1 MNENNYTVL
10 HCHTEQSL
18 LDSTTNHKD
27 YANKAKE
34 LGQTAIAYTEHGN
47 INVWVE
53 KKMYCDSI
61 GIKYIHGI
69 ECYLTEKLYWDNE
82 DGTQSKRRDNYHTIL
97 LAKNYEGV
105 KELNRLV
112 YTSKMKDHFYYDRRI
127 TFDEFLN
134 ISDNIIKISACLA
147 SPLNKYRKTKD
158 KTFEKLLHAY
168 DYYEIQPH
176 DFEEQKEYNLF
187 LYELSQITG
196 IPLIMGTDTHGISKY
211 KNECRTILQYAKN
224 IVFQNEDTFDLS
236 YKSYDELCDMMRN
249 QEQYLP
255 ENVWL
260 DAIENTNKVAESVEN
275 FKLDT
280 SFKYPP
286 LYGDKDEKVLWDRL
300 RTKYKEKAKKGA
312 IVKEK
317 AQQYAQNIK
326 EEMRVFKKLGMCGFI
341 LFMSELISWCKE
353 NNIPVGAGRGS
364 VNGSTV
370 AYIGDIT
377 DVDPVVWNTMFAR
390 FCNEYRVELGDVD
403 VDFAPDD
410 RDKVFQYIIDRF
422 GLEYTG
428 YVFSNG
434 TIKEKG
440 VLDEVGRGLD
450 NKWKIEHGYKIK
462 DKVPNSPYS
471 LKVIDKIKKE
481 YEQNP
486 DEARQKYPDI
496 FYYFDGMLNVVVS
509 ESFHPAG
516 IIASPINLIDNYGGS
531 LNDKG
536 QVVLP
541 INMEECHE
549 INLVKFDILSLVN
562 IKIIRDACKYAN
574 IPYPQAYKI
583 NWCDENVWQDI
594 ITSPVGIFQ
603 FESKFAFE
611 SLKKFQ
617 PHKLDD
623 MTIVTAA
630 IRPSG
635 ESYRD
640 RLLNH
645 ELNKNPSALID
656 DLLKDN
662 NGYLCYQEDV
672 LRFLVEICGMSGSEA
687 DNVRRAIGRKQVDRL
702 QKALPQILEGYCNKS
717 DKPRE
722 IAEQE
727 AKEFLQVIEDASS
740 YMFGRNHATAYSMIG
755 YILGWLRY
763 YYPLEFLT
771 SFLNNANTD
780 EDTLNGTE
788 LANQK
793 GIKIKAPKFG
803 YAHNEYMC
811 DKESNTI
818 YKGLGSIKD
827 MQLIAADIMLDI
839 ADKNPETFVDVLFLT
854 KECKIN
860 NKKINKKSLEILL
873 NIGFFDVFG
882 TIPELKSILYWFDKY
897 KKCKTVKRK
906 TLTDEWLIEIIR
918 KNAGKESEKQ
928 FGEIDNKGIVKDIYN
943 ILPKQAEDNTALIR
957 NQIKYLGYA
966 DIGNDN
972 ISPLEYYVQDVN
984 EDKWGRIWLSLY
996 QLSSG
1001 ISKRYKCDK
1010 TWFKRLP
1017 CIKDDIIKAIFKS
1030 KEKMKVVG
1038 EDEDGKKIF
1047 ARTGEYENIVK
1058 GYSIVK

>member
-1 MNENNYTVL
+1 MSKNNYTVL

-82 DGTQSKRRDNYHTIL
+82 NGTQSKRRDNYHTIL

-112 YTSKMKDHFYYDRRI
+112 HTSKMKDHFYYDRRI

-158 KTFEKLLHAY
+158 KTFEKLLYAY

-249 QEQYLP
+249 QEQYLS

-260 DAIENTNKVAESVEN
+260 DAIENTNKVAESIEN
-275 FKLDT
+275 FELDT

-300 RTKYKEKAKKGA
+300 RTKYKEKAQKGA

-326 EEMRVFKKLGMCGFI
+326 EEMRVFKKLGMCGFM
-341 LFMSELISWCKE
+341 LFMSELISWCRE

-462 DKVPNSPYS
+462 DKVPDSPYS

-486 DEARQKYPDI
+486 DETRQKYPDI

-516 IIASPINLIDNYGGS
+516 IIASPVNLVDNYGGT

-536 QVVLP
+536 QLVLP

-645 ELNKNPSALID
+645 ELNKNPSTLID
-656 DLLKDN
+656 ELLKNN
-662 NGYLCYQEDV
+662 NGFLVYQEDV

-727 AKEFLQVIEDASS
+727 AKEFLQIIEDASS

-755 YILGWLRY
+755 YILGCLRY

-780 EDTLNGTE
+780 EDTLNGTK
-788 LANQK
+788 LASEK

-818 YKGLGSIKD
+818 YKGLGSIKN
-827 MQLIAADIMLDI
+827 MKSIAADIMLEI
-839 ADKNPETFVDVLFLT
+839 AKYNPETFLDILYLREEIKV
-854 KECKIN
+854 N
-860 NKKINKKSLEILL
+860 GKKLDAKSLEILID
-873 NIGFFDVFG
+873 IGFFSNICTMTEAKTTLF
-882 TIPELKSILYWFDKY
+882 WFNKY
-897 KKCKTVKRK
+897 GARK
-906 TLTDEWLIEIIR
+906 TLKKEELTEPWILEIVE
-918 KNAGKESEKQ
+918 KNAGKETTAQ
-928 FGEIDNKGIVKDIYN
+928 FSQLNNRGIVEDILKK
-943 ILPKQAEDNTALIR
+943 IPKKEEDIKTLIR
-957 NQIKYLGYA
+957 NQITYLGYA
-966 DIGNDN
+966 DAEGIN
-972 ISPLEYYVQDVN
+972 ISPLEYMVQSVR
-984 EDKWGRIWLSLY
+984 EDKYNRVWMSLY
-996 QLSSG
+996 QLSTG
-1001 ISKRYKCDK
+1001 IIKDYKCDSS
-1010 TWFKRLP
+1010 WFKKKP
-1017 CIKDDIIKAIFKS
+1017 CKKGDIIKAVFKP
-1030 KEKMKVVG
+1030 KEKVKLVG
-1038 EDEDGKKIF
+1038 QDDKGKNLWQK
-1047 ARTGEYENIVK
+1047 TGEFENILK
-1058 GYSIVK
+1058 YYSFI

>member
-1 MNENNYTVL
+1 MTNNYTVL

-18 LDSTTNHKD
+18 LDSTTNHRN
-27 YANKAKE
+27 YADKAKE

-47 INVWVE
+47 INIWVE

-61 GIKYIHGI
+61 GIKYIHGM
-69 ECYLTEKLYWDNE
+69 ECYLTERLYWLNE
-82 DGTQSKRRDNYHTIL
+82 DGDQIKKRDNYHTIL

-105 KELNRLV
+105 KELNRLF
-112 YTSKMKDHFYYDRRI
+112 YTSKMKDHFYYSPRI

-147 SPLNKYRKTKD
+147 SPLNQYRKTND
-158 KTFEKLLHAY
+158 KAFEKLLYAY

-176 DFEEQKEYNLF
+176 DFAEQKEYNLF
-187 LYELSQITG
+187 LYELSQKTG
-196 IPLIMGTDTHGISKY
+196 VPLVMGTDTHGISKY

-236 YKSYDELCDMMRN
+236 YKSYNELCDMMCN
-249 QEQYLP
+249 QNQYLP
-255 ENVWL
+255 KEVWL
-260 DAIENTNKVAESVEN
+260 EAIENTNKIADSIESFE
-275 FKLDT
+275 LDK

-286 LYGDKDEKVLWDRL
+286 LYGDKDEEILWSRL
-300 RTKYKEKAKKGA
+300 RKKYKEKIQVGA
-312 IVKEK
+312 IIKEK
-317 AQQYAQNIK
+317 AEQYGANIK

-462 DKVPNSPYS
+462 DKVPDSPYS

-536 QVVLP
+536 QVILP

-662 NGYLCYQEDV
+662 NGFLVYQEDV

-727 AKEFLQVIEDASS
+727 AKEFLQIIEDASS

-827 MQLIAADIMLDI
+827 MQSIAADIMLDI

-854 KECKIN
+854 EECKID
-860 NKKINKKSLEILL
+860 NKKINKKSLDILL

-882 TIPELKSILYWFDKY
+882 TIPELKSILHWFDKY
-897 KKCKTVKRK
+897 KKCKTVKRE

-928 FGEIDNKGIVKDIYN
+928 FREIDNKGIVKDIYN

-957 NQIKYLGYA
+957 NQIKHLGYA
-966 DIGNDN
+966 DIGSDN

>member
-1 MNENNYTVL
+1 MSKNNYTVL

-82 DGTQSKRRDNYHTIL
+82 NGTQSKRRDNYHTIL

-112 YTSKMKDHFYYDRRI
+112 YTSKMKNHFYYDRRI

-158 KTFEKLLHAY
+158 RTFEKLLHAY

-249 QEQYLP
+249 QEQYLS

-260 DAIENTNKVAESVEN
+260 DAIENTNKVAESIEN
-275 FKLDT
+275 FELDT

-300 RTKYKEKAKKGA
+300 RTKYKEKAQKGA

-326 EEMRVFKKLGMCGFI
+326 EEMRVFKKLGMCGFM

-390 FCNEYRVELGDVD
+390 FCNEYRVELGDID

-462 DKVPNSPYS
+462 DKVPDSPYS

-486 DEARQKYPDI
+486 DETRQKYPDI

-516 IIASPINLIDNYGGS
+516 IIASPVNLVDNYGGT

-536 QVVLP
+536 QLVLP

-645 ELNKNPSALID
+645 ELNKNPSTLID
-656 DLLKDN
+656 ELLKNN
-662 NGYLCYQEDV
+662 NGFLVYQEDV

-727 AKEFLQVIEDASS
+727 AKEFLQIIEDASS

-755 YILGWLRY
+755 YILGCLRY

-780 EDTLNGTE
+780 EDTLNGTK
-788 LANQK
+788 LASEK

-818 YKGLGSIKD
+818 YKGLGSIKN
-827 MQLIAADIMLDI
+827 MKSIAADIMLEI
-839 ADKNPETFVDVLFLT
+839 AKYNPETFLDILYLREEIKV
-854 KECKIN
+854 N
-860 NKKINKKSLEILL
+860 GKKLDAKSLEILID
-873 NIGFFDVFG
+873 IGFFSNICTMTEAK
-882 TIPELKSILYWFDKY
+882 TILFWFDKY
-897 KKCKTVKRK
+897 GTRK
-906 TLTDEWLIEIIR
+906 TLKKEELTEPWILEIVE
-918 KNAGKESEKQ
+918 KNAEKETAAQ
-928 FGEIDNKGIVKDIYN
+928 FSQLNNRGIIEDILKK
-943 ILPKQAEDNTALIR
+943 IPKKEEDITTLIR
-957 NQIKYLGYA
+957 NQITYLGYA
-966 DIGNDN
+966 DAEGMN
-972 ISPLEYYVQDVN
+972 ISPLEYMVQSVR
-984 EDKWGRIWLSLY
+984 EDKYNRVWMSLY
-996 QLSSG
+996 QLSTG
-1001 ISKRYKCDK
+1001 TTKDYKCDTSWYK
-1010 TWFKRLP
+1010 KKP
-1017 CIKDDIIKAIFKS
+1017 CKKGDMIKAVFKP
-1030 KEKMKVVG
+1030 KEKVKLVG
-1038 EDEDGKKIF
+1038 KDNNGKNLWQK
-1047 ARTGEYENIVK
+1047 TGEYENILK
-1058 GYSIVK
+1058 YYSFI

>member
-1 MNENNYTVL
+1 MSKNNYTVL

-82 DGTQSKRRDNYHTIL
+82 NGTHSKRRDNYHTIL

-158 KTFEKLLHAY
+158 KTFEKLLYAY

-249 QEQYLP
+249 QEQYLS

-260 DAIENTNKVAESVEN
+260 DAIENTNKVAESIEN
-275 FKLDT
+275 FELDT

-300 RTKYKEKAKKGA
+300 RTKYKEKAQRGA

-326 EEMRVFKKLGMCGFI
+326 EEMRVFKKLGMCGFM

-377 DVDPVVWNTMFAR
+377 DVDPVIWNTMFAR

-462 DKVPNSPYS
+462 DKVPDSPYS

-486 DEARQKYPDI
+486 DETRQKYPDI

-516 IIASPINLIDNYGGS
+516 IIASPVNLVDNYGGT

-536 QVVLP
+536 QLVLP

-645 ELNKNPSALID
+645 ELNKNPSTLID
-656 DLLKDN
+656 ELLKNN
-662 NGYLCYQEDV
+662 NGFLVYQEDV

-727 AKEFLQVIEDASS
+727 AKEFLQIIEDASS

-755 YILGWLRY
+755 YILGCLRY

-780 EDTLNGTE
+780 EDTLNGTK
-788 LANQK
+788 LASEK

-818 YKGLGSIKD
+818 YKGLGSIKN
-827 MQLIAADIMLDI
+827 MKSIAADIMLEI
-839 ADKNPETFVDVLFLT
+839 AKYNPETFLDILYLREEIKV
-854 KECKIN
+854 N
-860 NKKINKKSLEILL
+860 GKKLDAKSLEILID
-873 NIGFFDVFG
+873 IGFFSNICTMTEAKTTLF
-882 TIPELKSILYWFDKY
+882 WFDKY
-897 KKCKTVKRK
+897 GTRK
-906 TLTDEWLIEIIR
+906 TLKKEELTEPWILEIVE
-918 KNAGKESEKQ
+918 KNAGKETTAQ
-928 FGEIDNKGIVKDIYN
+928 FSQLNNRGIIEDILKK
-943 ILPKQAEDNTALIR
+943 IPKKEEDITTLIR
-957 NQIKYLGYA
+957 NQITYLGYA
-966 DIGNDN
+966 DAEGMN
-972 ISPLEYYVQDVN
+972 ISPLEYMVQSVR
-984 EDKWGRIWLSLY
+984 EDKYNRVWMSLY
-996 QLSSG
+996 QLSTG
-1001 ISKRYKCDK
+1001 TTKDYKCDASWYK
-1010 TWFKRLP
+1010 KKP
-1017 CIKDDIIKAIFKS
+1017 CKKGDIIKAVFKP
-1030 KEKMKVVG
+1030 KKKVKFVG
-1038 EDEDGKKIF
+1038 KDNNGKNLWQK
-1047 ARTGEYENIVK
+1047 TGEYENILK
-1058 GYSIVK
+1058 YYSFI

>member
-1 MNENNYTVL
+1 M
-10 HCHTEQSL
+10 
-18 LDSTTNHKD
+18 
-27 YANKAKE
+27 
-34 LGQTAIAYTEHGN
+34 
-47 INVWVE
+47 
-53 KKMYCDSI
+53 
-61 GIKYIHGI
+61 
-69 ECYLTEKLYWDNE
+69 
-82 DGTQSKRRDNYHTIL
+82 
-97 LAKNYEGV
+97 
-105 KELNRLV
+105 
-112 YTSKMKDHFYYDRRI
+112 
-127 TFDEFLN
+127 
-134 ISDNIIKISACLA
+134 
-147 SPLNKYRKTKD
+147 
-158 KTFEKLLHAY
+158 
-168 DYYEIQPH
+168 
-176 DFEEQKEYNLF
+176 
-187 LYELSQITG
+187 
-196 IPLIMGTDTHGISKY
+196 
-211 KNECRTILQYAKN
+211 
-224 IVFQNEDTFDLS
+224 
-236 YKSYDELCDMMRN
+236 
-249 QEQYLP
+249 
-255 ENVWL
+255 
-260 DAIENTNKVAESVEN
+260 
-275 FKLDT
+275 
-280 SFKYPP
+280 
-286 LYGDKDEKVLWDRL
+286 
-300 RTKYKEKAKKGA
+300 
-312 IVKEK
+312 
-317 AQQYAQNIK
+317 
-326 EEMRVFKKLGMCGFI
+326 
-341 LFMSELISWCKE
+341 
-353 NNIPVGAGRGS
+353 
-364 VNGSTV
+364 
-370 AYIGDIT
+370 
-377 DVDPVVWNTMFAR
+377 
-390 FCNEYRVELGDVD
+390 
-403 VDFAPDD
+403 
-410 RDKVFQYIIDRF
+410 
-422 GLEYTG
+422 
-428 YVFSNG
+428 
-434 TIKEKG
+434 
-440 VLDEVGRGLD
+440 LDEIGRGLD

-462 DKVPNSPYS
+462 DKVSDSPYNLDKIS
-471 LKVIDKIKKE
+471 KIKKE
-481 YEQNP
+481 YEKNP
-486 DEARQKYPDI
+486 DETRQKYPDI

-536 QVVLP
+536 QVILP

-594 ITSPVGIFQ
+594 TTSPVGIFQ

-635 ESYRD
+635 ESYRN

-662 NGYLCYQEDV
+662 NGYLCIAKDSMIATKEGVVPIQDIKIGDLVYTTNGLDTVKNAVKTGNKNVYEIKTLYNTLRCTDEHKILTHKGFKKLSELSEGDVVALYVGTESTQKYNKDLLRIIGWHLGDGSSTKRNIVSIINRDYDVVKEYKDCIERIWDNLTLTIRDVKTRVTKQPLYKGLVVWKNIHHNYDKPIHKYLDEIQLRNIKGINKFVPEFIYSLNRECLLIFLGAYTDTDSSLNEGGVQYKTASKKLCDGIIEIIRRLGYCCSMTYDNKTGGYAIVPRGGKQLLLELWKYSIKVQKKFPNGINIIRPNRLGVIPTKDVIEWVKSNGITQKKVNVKAGISLKTNSIGYTRMESVNKIANIFNIQNPFYINDNIVFVDIRSISKCGYSDVYDLTIEHTHNFVANGTVVHNCYQEDV

-727 AKEFLQVIEDASS
+727 AKEFLQIIEDASS

-827 MQLIAADIMLDI
+827 MQSIAADIMLDI

-854 KECKIN
+854 KECKID
-860 NKKINKKSLEILL
+860 NKKINKKSLDILL
-873 NIGFFDVFG
+873 NIGFFDMFG
-882 TIPELKSILYWFDKY
+882 TIPELKSILHWFDKY
-897 KKCKTVKRK
+897 KKCKTVKRE

-928 FGEIDNKGIVKDIYN
+928 FREIDNKGIVKDIYN
-943 ILPKQAEDNTALIR
+943 MLPKQAEDNTALIR
-957 NQIKYLGYA
+957 NQIKHLGYA

>member
-1 MNENNYTVL
+1 MSKNNYTVL

-82 DGTQSKRRDNYHTIL
+82 NGTHSKRRDNYHTIL

-158 KTFEKLLHAY
+158 KTFEKLLYAY

-249 QEQYLP
+249 QEQYLS

-260 DAIENTNKVAESVEN
+260 DAIENTNKVAESIEN
-275 FKLDT
+275 FELDT

-300 RTKYKEKAKKGA
+300 RTKYKEKAQRGA

-326 EEMRVFKKLGMCGFI
+326 EEMRVFKKLGMCGFM

-377 DVDPVVWNTMFAR
+377 DVDPVIWNTMFAR

-462 DKVPNSPYS
+462 DKVPDSPYS

-486 DEARQKYPDI
+486 DETRQKYPDI

-516 IIASPINLIDNYGGS
+516 IIASPVNLVDNYGGT

-536 QVVLP
+536 QLVLP

-645 ELNKNPSALID
+645 ELNKNPSTLID
-656 DLLKDN
+656 ELLKNN
-662 NGYLCYQEDV
+662 NGFLVYQEDV

-727 AKEFLQVIEDASS
+727 AKEFLQIIEDASS

-755 YILGWLRY
+755 YILGCLRY

-780 EDTLNGTE
+780 EDTLNGTK
-788 LANQK
+788 LASEK

-818 YKGLGSIKD
+818 YKGLGSIKN
-827 MQLIAADIMLDI
+827 MKSIAADIMLEI
-839 ADKNPETFVDVLFLT
+839 AKYNPETFLDILYLREEIKV
-854 KECKIN
+854 N
-860 NKKINKKSLEILL
+860 GKKLDAKSLEILID
-873 NIGFFDVFG
+873 IGFFSNICTMTEAKTTLF
-882 TIPELKSILYWFDKY
+882 WFDKY
-897 KKCKTVKRK
+897 GARK
-906 TLTDEWLIEIIR
+906 TLKKEKLTEPWILEIVE
-918 KNAGKESEKQ
+918 KNAGKETTAQ
-928 FGEIDNKGIVKDIYN
+928 FSQLNNRGIIEDILKK
-943 ILPKQAEDNTALIR
+943 IPKKEEDITTLIR
-957 NQIKYLGYA
+957 NQITYLGYA
-966 DIGNDN
+966 DAEGMN
-972 ISPLEYYVQDVN
+972 ISPLEYMVQSVR
-984 EDKWGRIWLSLY
+984 EDKYNRVWMSLY
-996 QLSSG
+996 QLSTG
-1001 ISKRYKCDK
+1001 TTKDYKCDTSWYEK
-1010 TWFKRLP
+1010 KP
-1017 CIKDDIIKAIFKS
+1017 CKKGDIIKAVFKP
-1030 KEKMKVVG
+1030 KKKVKLVG
-1038 EDEDGKKIF
+1038 KDNNGKNLWQK
-1047 ARTGEYENIVK
+1047 TGEYENILK
-1058 GYSIVK
+1058 YYSFI

>member
-1 MNENNYTVL
+1 MNENNYTML

>member
-1 MNENNYTVL
+1 M
-10 HCHTEQSL
+10 
-18 LDSTTNHKD
+18 
-27 YANKAKE
+27 
-34 LGQTAIAYTEHGN
+34 
-47 INVWVE
+47 
-53 KKMYCDSI
+53 
-61 GIKYIHGI
+61 
-69 ECYLTEKLYWDNE
+69 
-82 DGTQSKRRDNYHTIL
+82 
-97 LAKNYEGV
+97 
-105 KELNRLV
+105 
-112 YTSKMKDHFYYDRRI
+112 
-127 TFDEFLN
+127 
-134 ISDNIIKISACLA
+134 
-147 SPLNKYRKTKD
+147 
-158 KTFEKLLHAY
+158 
-168 DYYEIQPH
+168 
-176 DFEEQKEYNLF
+176 
-187 LYELSQITG
+187 
-196 IPLIMGTDTHGISKY
+196 
-211 KNECRTILQYAKN
+211 
-224 IVFQNEDTFDLS
+224 
-236 YKSYDELCDMMRN
+236 
-249 QEQYLP
+249 
-255 ENVWL
+255 
-260 DAIENTNKVAESVEN
+260 
-275 FKLDT
+275 
-280 SFKYPP
+280 
-286 LYGDKDEKVLWDRL
+286 
-300 RTKYKEKAKKGA
+300 
-312 IVKEK
+312 
-317 AQQYAQNIK
+317 
-326 EEMRVFKKLGMCGFI
+326 
-341 LFMSELISWCKE
+341 
-353 NNIPVGAGRGS
+353 
-364 VNGSTV
+364 
-370 AYIGDIT
+370 
-377 DVDPVVWNTMFAR
+377 
-390 FCNEYRVELGDVD
+390 
-403 VDFAPDD
+403 
-410 RDKVFQYIIDRF
+410 FQYIIDRF

-462 DKVPNSPYS
+462 DKVPDSPYS

-486 DEARQKYPDI
+486 DESRQKYPDI

-727 AKEFLQVIEDASS
+727 AKEFLQIIEDASS

-827 MQLIAADIMLDI
+827 MQSIAADIMLDI

-897 KKCKTVKRK
+897 KKCKTVKRE

-943 ILPKQAEDNTALIR
+943 ILSKQAEDNTTLIR

-966 DIGNDN
+966 DVGNDN

-1017 CIKDDIIKAIFKS
+1017 CIKDDIVKAIFKS

-1038 EDEDGKKIF
+1038 EDKDGKKIF

>member
-1 MNENNYTVL
+1 MSKNNYTVL

-158 KTFEKLLHAY
+158 KTFEKLLYAY

-249 QEQYLP
+249 QEQYLS

-260 DAIENTNKVAESVEN
+260 DAIENTNKVAESIEN
-275 FKLDT
+275 FELDT

-300 RTKYKEKAKKGA
+300 RTKYKEKAQKGA
-312 IVKEK
+312 IVKAK

-326 EEMRVFKKLGMCGFI
+326 EEMRVFKKLGMCGFM

-377 DVDPVVWNTMFAR
+377 DVDPVIWNTMFAR

-450 NKWKIEHGYKIK
+450 NKWKIEHGHKIK
-462 DKVPNSPYS
+462 DKVPDSPYN

-486 DEARQKYPDI
+486 DETRQKYPDI

-516 IIASPINLIDNYGGS
+516 IIASPVNLVDNYGGT

-536 QVVLP
+536 QLVLP

-645 ELNKNPSALID
+645 ELNKNPSTLID
-656 DLLKDN
+656 ELLKNN
-662 NGYLCYQEDV
+662 NGFLVYQEDV

-717 DKPRE
+717 DKPRN

-727 AKEFLQVIEDASS
+727 AKEFLQIIEDASS

-755 YILGWLRY
+755 YILGYLRY

-780 EDTLNGTE
+780 EDTLNGTK
-788 LANQK
+788 LASEK
-793 GIKIKAPKFG
+793 GIKIKSPKFG

-818 YKGLGSIKD
+818 YKGLGSIKN
-827 MQLIAADIMLDI
+827 MQSIAADIMLKIAEHNPKTFLDI
-839 ADKNPETFVDVLFLT
+839 LYLREEVKVNG
-854 KECKIN
+854 
-860 NKKINKKSLEILL
+860 KKLDARSLEILID
-873 NIGFFDVFG
+873 IGFFSNIC
-882 TIPELKSILYWFDKY
+882 TIAEAKTTLFWFNKY
-897 KKCKTVKRK
+897 GAKK
-906 TLTDEWLIEIIR
+906 TLKKEKLTESWILEIVE
-918 KNAGKESEKQ
+918 KNAEKETTAQ
-928 FGEIDNKGIVKDIYN
+928 FSQLNNRGIIEDILKK
-943 ILPKQAEDNTALIR
+943 IPKKEEDITTLIR
-957 NQIKYLGYA
+957 NQITYLGYA
-966 DIGNDN
+966 DAEGMN
-972 ISPLEYYVQDVN
+972 ISPLEYMVQSVR
-984 EDKWGRIWLSLY
+984 EDKYNRVWMSLY
-996 QLSSG
+996 QLSTG
-1001 ISKRYKCDK
+1001 TTKDYKCDTSWYK
-1010 TWFKRLP
+1010 KKP
-1017 CIKDDIIKAIFKS
+1017 CKKGDIIKAVFKP
-1030 KEKMKVVG
+1030 KEKVKLVG
-1038 EDEDGKKIF
+1038 KDNNGKNLWQK
-1047 ARTGEYENIVK
+1047 TGEYENILK
-1058 GYSIVK
+1058 YYSFV